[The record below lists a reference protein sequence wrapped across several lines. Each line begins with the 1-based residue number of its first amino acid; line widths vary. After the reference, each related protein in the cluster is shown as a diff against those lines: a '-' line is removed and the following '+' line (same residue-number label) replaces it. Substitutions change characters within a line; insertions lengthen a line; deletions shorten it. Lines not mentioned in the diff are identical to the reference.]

1 MPPKSITLCL
11 MNSISWISYM
21 VLAISA
27 LLPYENVD
35 VIPVP
40 LFFRDL
46 LALLSYIFRLQPV
59 GCFTSQLI
67 YTSTSQGLKDFLGKL
82 VWLPWFQRQQQSS
95 TLQLS
100 GYHEDQTMICRW
112 PGFNSLP
119 FHYVAKKKK
128 SLKRHCGS
136 YKELNGISAFF
147 MLVGF
152 LFFQFLYI
160 MKFRPIPVYFG
171 RSGLFRVI
179 SAGINFGF
187 LFPF

>member
-128 SLKRHCGS
+128 IV
-136 YKELNGISAFF
+136 LNDTVAAIRNLMEFLHFLCLQVFF
-147 MLVGF
+147 SF
-152 LFFQFLYI
+152 SFFI
-160 MKFRPIPVYFG
+160 
-171 RSGLFRVI
+171 
-179 SAGINFGF
+179 
-187 LFPF
+187 

>member
-1 MPPKSITLCL
+1 MIQQNQSPVNCKLLPLIGCPDSAPDIKEKADPQIHDMLSLQYHSKKVMPPKSITLCL

-100 GYHEDQTMICRW
+100 GYHEDQTICRW

-128 SLKRHCGS
+128 KS
-136 YKELNGISAFF
+136 
-147 MLVGF
+147 
-152 LFFQFLYI
+152 
-160 MKFRPIPVYFG
+160 
-171 RSGLFRVI
+171 
-179 SAGINFGF
+179 
-187 LFPF
+187 